1 MSEELDPNLLT
12 HQYLY
17 VPWTDGVDMLA
28 IGEALG
34 LYVAQHFKVRPTI
47 VTVTVTKQSVSTRR
61 SFEKLNIVTERS
73 GFVPENS
80 VVIAWCPSR
89 KVMQKVND
97 RKNFVV
103 LVEWPSERF
112 EAWAKLVGA
121 YNVVTR
127 EVMSANLNNE
137 AVKALEGVVWEGYNG
152 WHDETARML
161 TLARLRELDEA
172 GGYDRDIVIQYAVME
187 RSLTSIERLEKIL
200 NQFEASRVSA

>member
-47 VTVTVTKQSVSTRR
+47 VTVTKQSVSTRR

>member
-1 MSEELDPNLLT
+1 MLEELDPNLLT

-34 LYVAQHFKVRPTI
+34 LYVAQYFKVRPTI
-47 VTVTVTKQSVSTRR
+47 VTVTKQSVSTRR

-89 KVMQKVND
+89 KVMQKVYD

-137 AVKALEGVVWEGYNG
+137 AVKALEGVVGEGYNG
-152 WHDETARML
+152 WHDETARIL
-161 TLARLRELDEA
+161 TLARLRELDQA

-200 NQFEASRVSA
+200 DQFEASRVAA

>member
-1 MSEELDPNLLT
+1 MSEELDPNPNLLT

-47 VTVTVTKQSVSTRR
+47 VTVTKQSVSTRR

-89 KVMQKVND
+89 KVMQKVYD

-112 EAWAKLVGA
+112 DAWAKLVGA

-127 EVMSANLNNE
+127 EVMDAGLND
-137 AVKALEGVVWEGYNG
+137 AATAALEGIVWEGLQ
-152 WHDETARML
+152 R
-161 TLARLRELDEA
+161 LA
-172 GGYDRDIVIQYAVME
+172 
-187 RSLTSIERLEKIL
+187 
-200 NQFEASRVSA
+200 

>member
-1 MSEELDPNLLT
+1 MVGEVDPEYLN
-12 HQYLY
+12 HQFLY
-17 VPWTDGVDMLA
+17 VPWTDGIDTIA
-28 IGEALG
+28 AGKALG
-34 LYVAQHFKVRPTI
+34 LYVARHFKVRPTI
-47 VTVTVTKQSVSTRR
+47 VCPLKSNASYHGEFT
-61 SFEKLNIVTERS
+61 KLNVVTERS
-73 GFVPENS
+73 GFVGENG

-89 KVMQKVND
+89 KVMQKVYD

-127 EVMSANLNNE
+127 EVMDAGLNE
-137 AVKALEGVVWEGYNG
+137 AAQKALAGVVWEGYNG
-152 WHDETARML
+152 WHDETARIL

-172 GGYDRDIVIQYAVME
+172 GGYDRDIVLQYAAME

-200 NQFEASRVSA
+200 NQFEASRVAA